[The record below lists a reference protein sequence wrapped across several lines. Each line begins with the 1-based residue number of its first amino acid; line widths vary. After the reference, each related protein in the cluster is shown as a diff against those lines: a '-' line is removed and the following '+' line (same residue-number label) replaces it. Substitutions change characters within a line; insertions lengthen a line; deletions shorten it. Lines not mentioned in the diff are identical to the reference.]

1 MPLKYWKMATGHNL
15 HLLFFFRLKTYFLLS
30 KHFLVYRNN
39 VIIECVHAWVTP
51 CLFVTGKSV
60 VGMEEY
66 SFSQSTLEQVF
77 LSFAKKQLTEEEQA
91 ARDRLALNNGQENSG
106 YDDDAL

>member
-1 MPLKYWKMATGHNL
+1 
-15 HLLFFFRLKTYFLLS
+15 
-30 KHFLVYRNN
+30 
-39 VIIECVHAWVTP
+39 VTLYL
-51 CLFVTGKSV
+51 CVTGKLV
-60 VGMEEY
+60 VGIEEY

-106 YDDDAL
+106 YDDDAM